1 MRTALKGGSTPLTML
16 GDPCAET
23 PIVVIQNNPY

>member
-1 MRTALKGGSTPLTML
+1 ML